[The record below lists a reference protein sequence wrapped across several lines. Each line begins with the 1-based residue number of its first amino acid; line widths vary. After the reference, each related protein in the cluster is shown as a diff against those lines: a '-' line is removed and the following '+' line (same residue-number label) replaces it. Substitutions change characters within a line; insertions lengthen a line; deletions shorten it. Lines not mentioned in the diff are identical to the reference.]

1 MYGCTGSAFVR
12 HCTLPFLSKRCKK
25 CSGRENVVYHVVDG
39 QKRESR
45 MKKETLQ
52 ELFSDKRRLAVV
64 CVLICCVIVAVIGG
78 VFLLALQE
86 QNRESASIQEKE
98 QLRYPYRRKSSFAHR
113 SAACGSGRSKKEPDR
128 WIPGGGHL
136 G

>member
-45 MKKETLQ
+45 IKKETLQ
-52 ELFSDKRRLAVV
+52 ELFSNKRRLAVV

-98 QLRYPYRRKSSFAHR
+98 QIRSSVSGMR
-113 SAACGSGRSKKEPDR
+113 DWTVEEGTRQVDSWMGS
-128 WIPGGGHL
+128 PGMTAWWNR
-136 G
+136 

>member
-25 CSGRENVVYHVVDG
+25 SSGRENVVYNVVDG

-52 ELFSDKRRLAVV
+52 ELFSNKRRLAVV
-64 CVLICCVIVAVIGG
+64 FVLICCVIVAVIGG
-78 VFLLALQE
+78 VFLLALQD
-86 QNRESASIQEKE
+86 QNRESERAASLIGQRHAG
-98 QLRYPYRRKSSFAHR
+98 LDGRRR
-113 SAACGSGRSKKEPDR
+113 NQTGGL
-128 WIPGGGHL
+128 PGWGHL